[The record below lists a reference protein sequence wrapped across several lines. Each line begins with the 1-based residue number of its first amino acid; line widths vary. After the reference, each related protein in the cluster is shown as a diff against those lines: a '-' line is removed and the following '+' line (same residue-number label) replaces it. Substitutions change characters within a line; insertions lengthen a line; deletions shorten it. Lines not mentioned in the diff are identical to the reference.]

1 MAPVRPAK
9 SLAIQHNVQQ
19 VLDCAS
25 KINSRLRDR
34 GSLSESLE
42 AELNDA
48 VKRSLPLPPST
59 ELAGEI
65 SAFDALGSQIWNAA
79 TNILRDLENAA
90 GDGSRKQRPQTRLLV
105 LLRVFGFFLIDAAHP
120 TSIRRTKDHD
130 QRVRTFKIAL
140 KACRFSLDHGEFE
153 LALKVLE
160 RCSEYAS
167 TADESFPIVRISDAA
182 QSDDVN
188 QQLVLKQLVAEY
200 YLLRLTYAWKT
211 DCLDLADHFFA
222 KLNLHE
228 LAGSVILAEKAAD
241 LFHEAAKS
249 VARKKLWDPA
259 IKWCERAVSALDECE
274 IEDLSHDAPELRL
287 AITATW
293 IEALLTGGTGEIR
306 QRALNLIEQLET
318 AYGMSNRIVV
328 SLMRF
333 QILTASKPVDLA
345 QVDAVV
351 AQMTRQ
357 AVLTDK
363 SFKTIMQTVNKLRR
377 ISLHSALVGLTD
389 FITTR
394 LLPDCVPD
402 DAVDER
408 RSDRLERAI
417 VTYVIFVTTSDEL
430 PARDTAA
437 GVKFILD
444 EVSHRTTRT
453 LSARA
458 THAAQTLI
466 WKKTGAADAESSDE
480 WCQLLRHA
488 VFESAGHMN
497 KAKIGRKAIAAALSR
512 NDTNAA
518 RHTFFELPGTSQ
530 NESITR
536 YLIFKVALRDGDYEL
551 AIQCLALIAKHA
563 EKDATYLYACVL
575 EAQQSNMR
583 QVAVAALQ
591 ALSERQPP
599 GVHLPTLLRCTAR
612 LLVSELDANTQ
623 DIDRMSEPVVLL
635 FERAAKNI
643 PALMHGS
650 DAQWRLES
658 QWWSKNA
665 YNLALRLCADIH
677 PEHLVRLLEVCVR
690 FLDRSPLDDGPTH
703 QHDVQQRRMLCHFL
717 TASALI
723 VLGRS
728 DESSY
733 SLECYSRARG
743 HITTFMTCCADWTSA
758 NDMKGPAE
766 AQRHIV
772 LARKFEMLKFDL
784 ECILKL
790 KQWDQLDKAVTDFLS
805 FTETD
810 RWDSLADLVIIIHE
824 HARADGATP
833 SATARIH
840 ELLQKCINMTWKKDK
855 DIRKM
860 SRWLRLTFSIHLHD
874 GNPDFALKVVQQAA
888 GVVQKGY
895 NHQADVYPLDELCW
909 LATTAFNKS
918 IDCLNTGDSEG
929 AAPWTVAALDLARYA
944 DDSGS
949 LHANLTHRKEAAEER
964 MRAMSA
970 RA

>member
-9 SLAIQHNVQQ
+9 NLAIHNNVQQ

-25 KINSRLRDR
+25 KVNRRLRDR

-42 AELNDA
+42 AEVNDA
-48 VKRSLPLPPST
+48 VKRSLPLQPST
-59 ELAGEI
+59 EVAGKS
-65 SAFDALGSQIWNAA
+65 SALDALGSQIWNAA
-79 TNILRDLENAA
+79 TNILRNLENAE
-90 GDGSRKQRPQTRLLV
+90 GNDRGKQRPQTRLLV
-105 LLRVFGFFLIDAAHP
+105 LLRVFGFFLIDAAHH
-120 TSIRRTKDHD
+120 TSTRRTGDHD

-167 TADESFPIVRISDAA
+167 TADEHFPIVRISDAVH
-182 QSDDVN
+182 SDDAN
-188 QQLVLKQLVAEY
+188 HQLVLKQLVAEY

-211 DCLDLADHFFA
+211 DRLDLADHFFT

-228 LAGSVILAEKAAD
+228 LAGSVVLAEKAAD

-259 IKWCERAVSALDECE
+259 IKWCERAVSALDACE

-287 AITATW
+287 GITATW
-293 IEALLTGGTGEIR
+293 IEALLTGGTGDFR
-306 QRALNLIEQLET
+306 RRALNLIEQLET
-318 AYGMSNRIVV
+318 AYGMSNRVAV

-345 QVDAVV
+345 QVDAVI

-363 SFKTIMQTVNKLRR
+363 SFKTIMQTMNRLRR
-377 ISLHSALVGLTD
+377 IDLHSTLVGLTD

-402 DAVDER
+402 EAADER
-408 RSDRLERAI
+408 RFDRLERAI
-417 VTYVIFVTTSDEL
+417 VTYVMFVTTSDEL
-430 PARDTAA
+430 PTRDTAA

-444 EVSHRTTRT
+444 EVSHGTKRT

-458 THAAQTLI
+458 THAAQTLV
-466 WKKTGAADAESSDE
+466 WKKAGAANVESSDE

-488 VFESAGHMN
+488 VFDSAGHMN
-497 KAKIGRKAIAAALSR
+497 KAKIGRKAIAAALAR

-518 RHTFFELPGTSQ
+518 RHTFFELPETSQ
-530 NESITR
+530 NESMTR

-591 ALSERQPP
+591 ALSETQPP

-612 LLVSELDANTQ
+612 LLVSELDANNTQ

-635 FERAAKNI
+635 FERAAKNA
-643 PALMHGS
+643 PGLMHGS

-677 PEHLVRLLEVCVR
+677 PEHLIRLLEHAAQTG
-690 FLDRSPLDDGPTH
+690 LL
-703 QHDVQQRRMLCHFL
+703 Q
-717 TASALI
+717 
-723 VLGRS
+723 
-728 DESSY
+728 
-733 SLECYSRARG
+733 
-743 HITTFMTCCADWTSA
+743 
-758 NDMKGPAE
+758 NDIAGPAE
-766 AQRHIV
+766 AQRHAV

-790 KQWDQLDKAVTDFLS
+790 KQWDQLDTAVTAFLS
-805 FTETD
+805 FPGTD
-810 RWDSLADLVIIIHE
+810 RWDSLADLMIIIHE
-824 HARADGATP
+824 HARADGATS

-874 GNPDFALKVVQQAA
+874 ANPGFALKVVQQAA
-888 GVVQKGY
+888 GVAQKGY
-895 NHQADVYPLDELCW
+895 NHQAGVYPLDELCW

-918 IDCLNTGDSEG
+918 VDCLNTGNTEG
-929 AAPWTVAALDLARYA
+929 AAPWTAAALDLARYA

-949 LHANLTHRKEAAEER
+949 LHANLTHRREAAEER
-964 MRAMSA
+964 MRAIGA